1 MPRRT
6 ALQQFSFSSGML
18 DPAVEARADVR
29 AYFSGARDLTNVLGM
44 AQGGVTTR
52 GGFRHVAEMEPPEG
66 EETIRLA
73 SFTFALGKS
82 YLIAFSHQR
91 IDVFENG
98 VPNQSLIPDPG
109 VPDDADRF
117 FTSEELA
124 DVSWTQSLDTMIM
137 VHPDHPPRRLLRQ
150 HDGED
155 ENWVLGVLSL
165 TNTPTFNFR
174 GLTLGTASIS
184 ISGDTATV
192 TSTDDTDF
200 ATVDLSEGAPTFWI
214 RIHGGL
220 IRLTATTSATVVE
233 GTVVQTPEET
243 TAVEP
248 GLWTVEEDAWSDL
261 RGWPRS
267 VNLFQGRLY
276 FGQNRARPQT
286 IWGSRA
292 GSFFDFGTTAD
303 VLDDEAVELTLDNDQ
318 IAAVEQLF
326 VSNDFLAMTSGGV
339 YACAE
344 TPVTPANFFFRR
356 QSELPSAPIR
366 PVELDG
372 VVVFIRS
379 SSDSVRATCNELVFD
394 DARQVL
400 VPQDLGLLAGG
411 LIDSPVD
418 MTARQGTELDGANHL
433 MLANAD
439 GTVAVLNTRRAQNIA
454 GWTRLRLGG
463 GGLVKA
469 ISAVGARV
477 YAVVSRQLLGSTRC
491 FVECLEPESCLDSSI
506 VAAPVGALPTTE
518 WNGLDV
524 LEGVEVHLFSEGLD
538 LGTATVVEGAV
549 TTTEAIDSL
558 EVGLPF
564 DWTVETMPLEA
575 ELTDGTFIGN
585 RHRLVRAT
593 VRTGRAGRFA
603 VNGRDVEPRT
613 LGSASFGGTDEVAA
627 KLATVRLLG
636 WNGGRGDI
644 GATVCVTGRST
655 EPASILSITAEV
667 TQ

>member
-6 ALQQFSFSSGML
+6 ALQQFSFTSGML
-18 DPAVEARADVR
+18 DTAVEARTDVR
-29 AYFSGARDLTNVLGM
+29 AYFAGARDLTNVLGM
-44 AQGGVTTR
+44 AQGGVATR
-52 GGFRHVAEMEPPEG
+52 GGFRHVAEVTPPEG
-66 EETIRLA
+66 HEAIRLA

-82 YLIAFSHQR
+82 YLVAFSHQR
-91 IDVFENG
+91 IDIFEDG
-98 VPNQSLIPDPG
+98 VLSQSLLPDPE
-109 VPDDADRF
+109 VPGDGDRLC
-117 FTSEELA
+117 TAAELA
-124 DVSWTQSLDTMIM
+124 DLSWTQSLDTMIL

-150 HDGED
+150 HDEVS
-155 ENWVLGVLSL
+155 EEWVLDTLPL
-165 TNTPTFNFR
+165 TNTPTFNYR
-174 GLTLGTASIS
+174 GLTLGTVSIS
-184 ISGDTATV
+184 ISGTLATL
-192 TSTDDTDF
+192 TSTDATDF
-200 ATVDLSEGAPTFWI
+200 DAIDLSAGAPRFWV
-214 RIHGGL
+214 RLHGGL
-220 IRLTATTSATVVE
+220 VHVTAKTSSTVVE
-233 GTVVQTPEET
+233 GTVVRTPEET

-248 GLWTVEEDAWSDL
+248 GLWTVEEDAWSDQ

-292 GSFFDFGTTAD
+292 GSFFDFGTTPDA
-303 VLDDEAVELTLDNDQ
+303 LDDESVEMTLDNDR

-326 VSNDFLAMTSGGV
+326 VSNDFLALTSGGV

-344 TPVTPANFFFRR
+344 TPVTPGNFFFRR
-356 QSELPSAPIR
+356 QSELPAARVR

-379 SSDSVRATCNELVFD
+379 SDDAVRATCNELVFD

-439 GTVAVLNTRRAQNIA
+439 GTVAVLNTRRSQNIA

-463 GGLVKA
+463 GGQVRA
-469 ISAVGARV
+469 ICAVGARV
-477 YAVVSRQLLGSTRC
+477 YAIVMRDLGGGARH
-491 FVECLEPESCLDSSI
+491 FIECLEPSSRLDGS
-506 VAAPVGALPTTE
+506 VLATPDGAQPTTG
-518 WNGLDV
+518 WSGLEM
-524 LEGVEVHLFSEGLD
+524 LEGVEVRMFGDGVD
-538 LGTATVVEGAV
+538 LGVATVTDGAV
-549 TTTEAIDSL
+549 TTPEAVSGL
-558 EVGLPF
+558 EVGFLF

-575 ELTDGTFIGN
+575 ELADGTFVGN

-593 VRTGRAGRFA
+593 VRTGTAGRFT
-603 VNGRDVEPRT
+603 VNGRDVEPRSFGT
-613 LGSASFGGTDEVAA
+613 ASFGDSDPVASN
-627 KLATVRLLG
+627 LASVRLLG
-636 WNGGRGDI
+636 WNGGRGDV
-644 GATVCVTGRST
+644 GATVCVAGTSI
-655 EPASILSITAEV
+655 EPATILSITAEV

>member
-6 ALQQFSFSSGML
+6 ALQQFSFTSGML
-18 DPAVEARADVR
+18 DPAVEARSDVR
-29 AYFSGARDLTNVLGM
+29 AYFAGARDLTNVLGM
-44 AQGGVTTR
+44 AQGGVATR
-52 GGFRHVAEMEPPEG
+52 GGFRHVAEIEPPEG
-66 EETIRLA
+66 DEVIRLA

-91 IDVFENG
+91 IDVFQDG
-98 VPNQSLIPDPG
+98 ALNQSLVPDPE
-109 VPDDADRF
+109 VPGDADRF

-124 DVSWTQSLDTMIM
+124 DVSWTQSLDTMIL

-155 ENWVLGVLSL
+155 EDWVLGALAL

-174 GLTLGTASIS
+174 GLTLGTASVS
-184 ISGDTATV
+184 ISGATATI
-192 TSTDDTDF
+192 TSTDGTDF
-200 ATVDLSEGAPTFWI
+200 EAIDLSAGAPTFWV
-214 RIHGGL
+214 RLHGGL
-220 IRLTATTSATVVE
+220 IRVTGKTSATVVE
-233 GTVVQTPEET
+233 GTVVQSPEET

-248 GLWTVEEDAWSDL
+248 GLWSVEEDTWSDQ

-344 TPVTPANFFFRR
+344 TPVTPANFLFRR
-356 QSELPSAPIR
+356 QSELPASPVR

-411 LIDSPVD
+411 LIDAPVD

-433 MLANAD
+433 MLANSD
-439 GTVAVLNTRRAQNIA
+439 GSVAVLNTRRAQNIA
-454 GWTRLRLGG
+454 GWTRLSLGG

-469 ISAVGARV
+469 IAAVGARIYV
-477 YAVVSRQLLGSTRC
+477 VVSRELSGSKRS
-491 FVECLEPESCLDSSI
+491 FIECLEPDSCLDSS
-506 VAAPVGALPTTE
+506 VLAAPVGDLPSTD
-518 WNGLDV
+518 WNGLDF
-524 LEGVEVHLFSEGLD
+524 LEGTEVQMFSEGLD
-538 LGTATVVEGAV
+538 LGTATVVDGTV
-549 TTTEAIDSL
+549 TTMEAVSNL
-558 EVGLPF
+558 EVGFPF

-585 RHRLVRAT
+585 RHRLARAT
-593 VRTGRAGRFA
+593 VRTGTAGRFA

-613 LGSASFGGTDEVAA
+613 FWTAAFGSAGQSAA

-636 WNGGRGDI
+636 WSGGRGDV
-644 GATVCVTGRST
+644 GATVRVTGKST